1 MKILFA
7 SVAAMALLVTPALA
21 DCAASLTKIEEAM
34 KTATVDD
41 ATKANVQTLASEA
54 KTANDNGEF
63 PLKMH
68 LGLKRPATADP
79 HRPTPVRIARE
90 NAHAII

>member
-7 SVAAMALLVTPALA
+7 SVAALALLVTPALA

-54 KTANDNGEF
+54 KTANDNGDAAGCETKATQA
-63 PLKMH
+63 LAL
-68 LGLKRPATADP
+68 LGM
-79 HRPTPVRIARE
+79 
-90 NAHAII
+90 